1 MRQKIYLILLALC
14 AMLLVP
20 ERAQADNDY
29 MEQKSH
35 YSVYVAGSDHIHAK
49 IPVWVEGGR
58 DYDYHATP
66 PDDDYS
72 ASYIYYKVDNEVYRI
87 GYWQADCKDR
97 NDKDNG
103 MGDLQFLMAPGE
115 SRGTVII
122 SKHDGTK
129 VTFSGYTGSW
139 SDFIIVNQGK
149 DDGYSQVTWLELD
162 WYMPASLAGKKFYFG
177 IHSEFER
184 CYTVNGR
191 YHYSKDWTW
200 GDFDGGQALM
210 TPMLH
215 DPFLYAYDE
224 KGATGFGCAAI
235 PYTVFYDMKS
245 YHTSLDAAEIP
256 STDRAGNII
265 VPTTDTIQKNFHAV
279 FTVDVDKNIPDKS
292 NIKQTSNT
300 VNIPP
305 YHRIYDFEVKE
316 ETDNTGTYTGT
327 NVVSWRIKN
336 PELNDL
342 MDGDMFEVQRSL
354 KSDFSDAKSI
364 AVIPMSVGMGGKE
377 EYIVTDASRD
387 IWTGNAIQMDTV
399 DASFSVENKGYTI
412 YDDEGEPF
420 AVLDVKLTS
429 NKGTKPAIPVYYRV
443 RRASSAVW
451 GWIEDFSKDT
461 VIDKHNY
468 LAPLDSVQ
476 QDYTLDPEYETNR
489 KVHFKI
495 HIDNREVTDAISA
508 SKVDCKFEWQ
518 VRELY
523 KDENVTLFF
532 DFDSSD
538 GSLGLKLLNYLA
550 SVVSPD
556 GTVLRG
562 WFRMT
567 RDKQKYPKGSILRI
581 ANKTLGTSTYVS
593 YPMWGDCSVTYK
605 DLVSG
610 AAAYTDLTNIVFTG
624 PEMPEEMAVQKDVI
638 IDSLYSQL
646 QSTYQHR
653 FGRSMWDRT
662 ARLVLRRTIAET
674 GAIHELIIPQDSI
687 IRLEDGSW
695 IASFTDV
702 ADVACAHI
710 SYSARIDQSG
720 SDLHVV
726 HESLLWP
733 VAIHGPSL
741 YYDEAATITS
751 FTASQGAAVGQQK
764 RGVTLNWTP
773 SSVAVDS
780 YTLARVMKNSD
791 AAADTLYIGQDNT
804 YFDETAVPN
813 QHYEYVIT
821 ALYNCNGKASANSA
835 SAEGWRSPYGEISGT
850 ILMPDN
856 SGMAGVSVALQGPD
870 GTTVKS
876 ITTGANGVFLFD
888 SLTYDIAGT
897 TQYAVVPTH
906 AYAQFSYNYTSAQS
920 ASVTLSA
927 DHAVSSGINFANTST
942 TRLTGR
948 ALYKLSTIPVAG
960 AMFTLNGD
968 TVLRNGVPLMTGTD
982 GNFELT
988 LSKGQPYT
996 LHIFK
1001 PGHVFEG
1008 EGILHV
1014 EEGTDTFALTK
1025 PLDGVR
1031 FYDQTKVRLV
1041 GRVAGGIDQRDLP
1054 EAFGLGTNNLGDDL
1068 QLVLQLEGDN
1078 IAHFVHDPNDLSR
1091 DTLMQ
1096 QVQHE
1101 VWSKEQGART
1111 VGETNTLIEKKRI
1124 IIHPDPETGE
1134 YEVDLFPVKYKVIQ
1148 ATAKGYSTLFATGA
1162 GNETF
1167 DLTNAPLHVYTAKYQ
1182 NGSIT
1187 INEQINDKMVNE
1199 KMVNVAGLTDGDYVR
1214 YHAIYDRI
1222 YRSPIRVQLKQLMY
1236 GMEQDGYGEPSME
1249 VNGINPG
1256 IRNKVSLFNKE
1267 ADGTI
1272 NYLLGYPVFYL
1283 NRKYQF
1289 EAQAYEDYY
1298 YNNDPTQ
1305 RLDRVPQRGGS
1316 VLIRNGMVSSTN
1328 RERFELN
1335 SEGKNRAIWLSVT
1348 NIQTQPTGT
1357 EALSTVTVALT
1368 DNDGVVVETD
1378 AFRAFVA
1385 GDIIQ
1390 KNQLSSTEADI
1401 TVLDIVRDPGGN
1413 GSSAWVESGST
1424 YSYSYNES
1432 YDWEAGVKLTPKW
1445 GLSVTTDVGVVTA
1458 PSGAG
1463 SYTGG
1468 TFNSSKQFSF
1478 DLPITHEWAWGYKY
1492 SYTFSTNQKIS
1503 TSTKKNKTGIGANA
1517 DVFFGATTSQL
1528 TGKAQTI
1535 SIIND
1540 SLFAARK
1547 PARDAGMMRVLAEG
1561 TDADGNGFH
1570 LVTGEKVVMGSA
1582 IANTFVYSQYY
1593 ILETMIPQLALE
1605 RQSLLMEF
1613 PDEASAQARADALNE
1628 PVYWYLDSVQ
1638 RASLQE
1644 TLDTKYYKM
1653 ILPSSS
1659 NNAYPDRIAALNNMM
1674 LKWMTIIVM
1683 NEREKVVARMSG
1695 QEVGTYSVSFGN
1707 SYSHSDSYS
1716 ASAGYNELPQGWGL
1730 IGTDAASAAAG
1741 VAEDVMKS
1749 ATKIGDWFK
1758 TNVNGTFGTSVI
1770 DALQRFY
1777 TDLSQ
1782 QQTKDKIDLGTVT
1795 NTSKFSMGIAPV
1807 LEFDSNSRI
1816 STDKTDK
1823 KSTGFTLV
1831 ADDQGDITVSVYRAN
1846 LDSVWKTNTADIREN
1861 AGQSAESELYGSYV
1875 FFTQA
1880 GATYC
1885 IHEKEEKTQFYN
1897 PGTVISNGTM
1907 ALAKPEISINT
1918 YEVSNVPA
1926 DQRAKFIVELKNA
1939 GQELFGFPSTGTGFT
1954 LSLTTDSNPYG
1965 AKVYMDGA
1973 PLVQGIS
1980 FFLLPGQVIRQVME
1994 VERGE
1999 VDDYENLTL
2008 YFNVADCMK
2017 TYAFL
2022 NFSVHFIPEAA
2033 PVDIASPRQN
2043 WVMNTL
2049 SPHDSVGY
2057 YLPVDISGFDIH
2069 YKNFDHIEFQYKLTK
2084 ESDEM
2089 WVNSCS
2095 FYADDSLYNIA
2106 TGNKA
2111 MIENGRITPFR
2122 FYGERDPMEQEY
2134 DLRAVSFCRY
2144 GSGFVSKASPV
2155 ISGIKDTRP
2164 PVLFGDPQPANAVLG
2179 IGDDLKLRFS
2189 EPIAGNYLDEDN
2201 NFQLKGVTNE
2211 TGITAGTAI
2220 HFSGSANSYAKT
2232 QINRSLSG
2240 KSFSLDML
2248 VRPTN
2253 PNGEEKFF
2261 SYEVVQG
2268 IDFVFGK
2275 TADNRLFAQT
2285 GQERITSKQLES
2297 PMLAF
2302 TRVIMT
2308 FDYDKKAV
2316 RFFAGTSE
2324 VTDPASGALPDET
2337 TFNVSSPLVFG
2348 QGFTGDM
2355 LEARLWSKALTLD
2368 EIAATNGHYLTG
2380 YERELLAY
2388 YRMNEGKGEVM
2399 NDKANGAN
2407 LYLNGTTWVLQ
2418 KGISLKLNNEAVQLA
2433 GDLLARSENYDET
2446 LMFWFKSNQQS
2457 AVSSQSA
2464 PIFRAGW
2471 VHNDS
2476 VTKGTSIE
2484 MEQGGLVLYS
2494 GEYKMSIV
2502 NSQLSLGEWHHFAL
2516 TLSRSY
2522 NTASVFVDG
2531 KLTNTAAATKL
2542 TAISGAM
2549 YLGGE
2554 GFTGNIDEF
2563 VIFEQALP
2571 AAMVQEYYN
2580 ASPVG
2585 DEMGLMAY
2593 LPFEEQKL
2601 NPNGILEQVF
2611 SINDQRQFRD
2621 ANGNV
2626 VEKVVPLV
2634 ITNDKSQITNLADKA
2649 NFAPTSDKGL
2659 FSKLNFGWTFNQ
2671 EELLINLKM
2680 QNNEI
2685 NKQNIYITVRDVEDL
2700 HGNPMPSPVSWTA
2713 FVDRCPLRWDLNTQE
2728 YFAWYGDMDNEPGT
2742 KYCYQD
2748 IMINTTGKRHQF
2760 KIESLPEWLTAE
2772 PEYGSIDPLESKPI
2786 HFCPDYEMPV
2796 GFYTDIVYLTDENG
2810 LSEPLY
2816 IEYTVEANCP
2826 WASDKIDK
2834 DAYPNTMSLRGQVYI
2849 ENEYGASYYDS
2860 DELDQVAVFCEGEL
2874 VGLANNTFAGQTN
2887 TSYVYLTIYGNN
2899 DMNGKL
2905 LSFKLWQKSTGRIY
2919 NLTPSA
2925 RQKFQANAMRGIS
2938 PAEPIRLSTAA
2949 GEIQKLSFLEGWNWV
2964 SWYVRP
2970 TNAKLDYIFPI
2981 ESGFSDG
2988 DLIKSPTAQTFAQ
3001 LSVTPDTATWQGNL
3015 TTTNYKNM
3023 YMVRTRDAFST
3034 TVEGKALTQDQRT
3047 LTIRKGWN
3055 SIAYL
3060 MSEPMSTRDALA
3072 DYYDHATVGDLIKSR
3087 TQFAVFTENGKWE
3100 GSLQTLKP
3108 GQGYLFRRLGDG
3120 AVTMKYVKQHQTTS
3134 NKARSAQT
3142 AEGALFSNPNAAT
3155 NMTMIA
3161 RVDMY
3166 PPILA
3171 DQVLRV
3177 YVAGELAAVA
3187 TPIDSL
3193 YFLTIQSDRVGEEIV
3208 PWGKE
3213 LRFEMNGETLTIV
3226 NEKMG
3231 KWENEKINYLPDSHH
3246 GSLKAPIILRPA
3258 ESDRPYKIIENGH
3271 VVIIR
3276 NGEKYDMTGSKL

>member
-1 MRQKIYLILLALC
+1 MRQKIYLLLLALC
-14 AMLLVP
+14 AMMLVP
-20 ERAQADNDY
+20 QRAQAGNDY

-49 IPVWVEGGR
+49 IPVWVEGGI

-66 PDDDYS
+66 PDNDYS
-72 ASYIYYKVDNEVYRI
+72 ASYIYYKVDNQEYRI

-103 MGDLQFLMAPGE
+103 MGDLQFLKAPGE
-115 SRGTVII
+115 NRGTVII

-200 GDFDGGQALM
+200 GDFDGGQAMM

-215 DPFLYAYDE
+215 DPFLYAFDE
-224 KGATGFGCAAI
+224 KGATGFGCAAV
-235 PYTVFYDMKS
+235 PYTVFYDVKS
-245 YHTSLDAAEIP
+245 YHTSLDPVEMP
-256 STDRAGNII
+256 TTDRSGNII
-265 VPTTDTIQKNFHAV
+265 VPTTDTVQRDFHTV
-279 FTVDVDKNIPDKS
+279 FTVDVDKNIADKS

-305 YHRIYDFEVKE
+305 YHRIYDFKLEE
-316 ETDNTGTYTGT
+316 ETDSTGTFTGT
-327 NVVSWRIKN
+327 NIVSWQIKN

-342 MDGDMFEVQRSL
+342 MDGDMFEVQRAL
-354 KSDFSDAKSI
+354 QSDFSDAKSL
-364 AVIPMSVGMGGKE
+364 AVVPMSVGKGGKAV
-377 EYIVTDASRD
+377 YTVTDASRD
-387 IWTGNAIQMDTV
+387 IWSGHINNKADTSAYYSVKDNKFIVYDEEGNPYACLAAELI
-399 DASFSVENKGYTI
+399 
-412 YDDEGEPF
+412 
-420 AVLDVKLTS
+420 S
-429 NKGTKPAIPVYYRV
+429 NEKKKPSIPVYYRV
-443 RRASSAVW
+443 RRASSAIW
-451 GWIEDFSKDT
+451 GWVENFSKDT
-461 VIDKHNY
+461 VMEKHNY
-468 LAPLDSVQ
+468 LAPLDSIQ
-476 QDYTLDPEYETNR
+476 PDYTLDPEYETNR
-489 KVHFKI
+489 KVHFNI
-495 HIDNREVTDAISA
+495 YIGDREIPTVDFQKEECHLDYNFNYFFGEEKTLLTIEYPGTTYNDDWSMLITDPEGRQVVAGVPPGTYSYQLGCRIEIWEKWGVA
-508 SKVDCKFEWQ
+508 RKKFTLLGPTRVKFLKPEDESKVFDVEITGPSVQDVFGKFTPTIT
-518 VRELY
+518 
-523 KDENVTLFF
+523 DSLF
-532 DFDSSD
+532 
-538 GSLGLKLLNYLA
+538 
-550 SVVSPD
+550 
-556 GTVLRG
+556 TVLQ
-562 WFRMT
+562 T
-567 RDKQKYPKGSILRI
+567 TQ
-581 ANKTLGTSTYVS
+581 A
-593 YPMWGDCSVTYK
+593 K
-605 DLVSG
+605 DL
-610 AAAYTDLTNIVFTG
+610 
-624 PEMPEEMAVQKDVI
+624 
-638 IDSLYSQL
+638 
-646 QSTYQHR
+646 
-653 FGRSMWDRT
+653 GRCMWDRT
-662 ARLVLRRTIAET
+662 ARLVLQRTIAET
-674 GAIHELIIPQDSI
+674 GSVNEIIIPQDSI
-687 IRLEDGSW
+687 RRLEDGSW
-695 IASFTDV
+695 MASYTDV
-702 ADVACAHI
+702 ASVACAHI

-720 SDLHVV
+720 SDLRVADDAH
-726 HESLLWP
+726 LQP

-741 YYDEAATITS
+741 YYDEAATIIS

-773 SSVAVDS
+773 SSVAVDE
-780 YTLARVMKNSD
+780 YTLTRVAVNSD
-791 AAADTLYIGQDNT
+791 AAADTIYTGVDNT

-813 QHYEYVIT
+813 LHYEYVIT
-821 ALYNCNGKASANSA
+821 AHYDCNGKSSANSA

-850 ILMPDN
+850 VFMPDN
-856 SGMAGVSVALQGPD
+856 SGMAGVIVALEGPD
-870 GTTVKS
+870 GTNVKS
-876 ITTGANGVFLFD
+876 ITTGANGTFLFD
-888 SLTYDIAGT
+888 SLTYDIGGS
-897 TQYAVVPTH
+897 TQYAIVPTH
-906 AYAQFSYNYTSAQS
+906 TYAKFSYNSTSAQS

-927 DHAVSSGINFANTST
+927 DHAVSSGINFVNTST
-942 TRLTGR
+942 ARLTGR

-968 TVLRNGVPLMTGTD
+968 TVLRNGVPLTTGTD

-988 LSKGQPYT
+988 LSKGQPYV
-996 LHIFK
+996 LRIFK

-1008 EGILHV
+1008 EGILQV
-1014 EEGTDTFALTK
+1014 EEGKDTFAITK
-1025 PLDGVR
+1025 PLDAVR

-1041 GRVAGGIDQRDLP
+1041 GRVAGGIDQRDLK
-1054 EAFGLGTNNLGDDL
+1054 EAFGLGKNNLGDDL

-1078 IAHFVHDPNDLSR
+1078 IAHFVYDPNDQSR
-1091 DTLMQ
+1091 DTLEQ
-1096 QVQHE
+1096 TIAHE

-1111 VGETNTLIEKKRI
+1111 VGTTNTLIEKKRI
-1124 IIHPDPETGE
+1124 TIHPDPETGE

-1167 DLTNAPLHVYTAKYQ
+1167 DLTNAPLTL
-1182 NGSIT
+1182 IT
-1187 INEQINDKMVNE
+1187 DSLTTNDE
-1199 KMVNVAGLTDGDYVR
+1199 RLTTSYN
-1214 YHAIYDRI
+1214 AIYDRI
-1222 YRSPIRVQLKQLMY
+1222 YRSPVRVQLKPLMY

-1249 VNGINPG
+1249 VNGLNPG
-1256 IRNKVSLFNKE
+1256 VRTKVPLFSKAE
-1267 ADGTI
+1267 DGTV

-1316 VLIRNGMVSSTN
+1316 VLVRNGMVSSTD
-1328 RERFELN
+1328 RTRFELN

-1368 DNDGVVVETD
+1368 DNDGSVVETD

-1424 YSYSYNES
+1424 YNYSYTES

-1478 DLPITHEWAWGYKY
+1478 DLPITHEWSWGYKY
-1492 SYTFSTNQKIS
+1492 NYTFSTNQKIS
-1503 TSTKKNKTGIGANA
+1503 TSSKKNKTGIGANA
-1517 DVFFGATTSQL
+1517 DVFFGATTSML

-1638 RASLQE
+1638 RASLKD

-1707 SYSHSDSYS
+1707 TYTHSDSYS
-1716 ASAGYNELPQGWGL
+1716 ATANYNEMPQGWGL
-1730 IGTDAASAAAG
+1730 IGAEASTAAAG
-1741 VAEDVMKS
+1741 VAKDVLES
-1749 ATKIGDWFK
+1749 AMSIGDWFES
-1758 TNVNGTFGTSVI
+1758 NIDGSFGTSVA
-1770 DALQRFY
+1770 DALNRFFS
-1777 TDLSQ
+1777 DEK
-1782 QQTKDKIDLGTVT
+1782 QTQKKDNIELGTVT
-1795 NTSKFSMGIAPV
+1795 NTSKFSMGITPV
-1807 LEFDSNSRI
+1807 LSFDTNDRL
-1816 STDKTDK
+1816 TEEKTEK

-1831 ADDQGDITVSVYRAN
+1831 PDDQGDITVSVYRAE
-1846 LDSVWKTNTADIREN
+1846 LDSVWKNKTADIRDNVEQSNEN
-1861 AGQSAESELYGSYV
+1861 ELYGSYV

-1897 PGTVISNGTM
+1897 PGTVINNGTM
-1907 ALAKPEISINT
+1907 AIAKPEISINT
-1918 YEVSNVPA
+1918 YEISNVPA
-1926 DQRAKFIVELKNA
+1926 GQRAKFIVELKNA

-1954 LSLTTDSNPYG
+1954 LSLTGDSNPHG
-1965 AKVYMDGA
+1965 AKVYINGA
-1973 PLVQGIS
+1973 PLIQGIDY
-1980 FFLLPGQVIRQVME
+1980 FLLPGQVISQVME

-2008 YFNVADCMK
+2008 YFNVGDCMK

-2022 NFSVHFIPEAA
+2022 NFSVHFIPESA
-2033 PVDIASPRQN
+2033 PVEIASPRQN

-2057 YLPVDISGFDIH
+2057 YLPIDISGFDIH
-2069 YKNFDHIEFQYKLTK
+2069 YKNFDHIEFQYKLSK

-2095 FYADDSLYNIA
+2095 FYADDSLYNKA

-2111 MIENGRITPFR
+2111 MIENGRIVPFR

-2164 PVLFGDPQPANAVLG
+2164 PVLFGAPEPANAILG
-2179 IGDDLKLRFS
+2179 IGDDLKIRFS

-2201 NFQLKGVTNE
+2201 NFQLRGVTNE
-2211 TGITAGTAI
+2211 TGITAGTSI
-2220 HFSGSANSYAKT
+2220 HFSGTVDSYAKT
-2232 QINRSLSG
+2232 QINRSLTG

-2253 PNGEEKFF
+2253 PNEEEQFF

-2275 TADNRLFAQT
+2275 TADNRLFAQV
-2285 GQERITSKQLES
+2285 GQERITSKPLES

-2302 TRVIMT
+2302 TRVILT
-2308 FDYDKKAV
+2308 FNKEEKKV

-2324 VTDPASGALPDET
+2324 VTDLAVGPLPDET
-2337 TFNVSSPLVFG
+2337 VFNVSSPLVFG

-2355 LEARLWSKALTLD
+2355 LEARLWTKALTLD
-2368 EIAATNGHYLTG
+2368 EIASTNGHYLTG

-2399 NDKANGAN
+2399 TDKANGAN
-2407 LYLNGTTWVLQ
+2407 LYLHGTTWVLQ
-2418 KGISLKLNNEAVQLA
+2418 KGISFALDNKAVQLA
-2433 GDLLARSENYDET
+2433 GDLLSRSQSYDES
-2446 LMFWFKSNQQS
+2446 LLFWFKTGSTN
-2457 AVSSQSA
+2457 A
-2464 PIFRAGW
+2464 PLFRAGW
-2471 VHNDS
+2471 VSNDS
-2476 VTKGTSIE
+2476 VTKGTMLAIE
-2484 MEQGGLVLYS
+2484 NGQLTLHS
-2494 GEYKMSIV
+2494 GDNQWPVANNIAD
-2502 NSQLSLGEWHHFAL
+2502 GDWHHFAL
-2516 TLSRSY
+2516 TLSHSY

-2531 KLTNTAAATKL
+2531 QLTNTEAATKFS
-2542 TAISGAM
+2542 AISGAM

-2554 GFTGNIDEF
+2554 GFKGNFDELA
-2563 VIFEQALP
+2563 IFEQALP
-2571 AAMVQEYYN
+2571 SAMVQEYYN

-2585 DEMGLMAY
+2585 DEMGLMGY

-2601 NPNGILEQVF
+2601 NPNGVLEQVF
-2611 SINDQRQFRD
+2611 SVNDRRQFRD

-2634 ITNDKSQITNLADKA
+2634 LTPNAEAFADKA
-2649 NFAPTSDKGL
+2649 DFAPTSDKGL
-2659 FSKLNFGWTFNQ
+2659 LSKLNFGWTFNQ

-2680 QNNEI
+2680 LDSEI
-2685 NKQNIYITVRDVEDL
+2685 NKQTIYVTVRDVEDL
-2700 HGNPMPSPVSWTA
+2700 HGNPMPSPASWVA
-2713 FVDRCPLRWDLNTQE
+2713 FVDRSALRWQETGRDLEFDYGE
-2728 YFAWYGDMDNEPGT
+2728 YDNSDDN
-2742 KYCYQD
+2742 YYFNW
-2748 IMINTTGKRHQF
+2748 IVNTTGKRHQF
-2760 KIESLPEWLTAE
+2760 KIESLPEWMTVE
-2772 PEYGSIDPLESKPI
+2772 PAYGSVNPMETVEVHLRPNWEL
-2786 HFCPDYEMPV
+2786 PV
-2796 GFYTDIVYLTDENG
+2796 GTYTDIIYLTDENG
-2810 LSEPLY
+2810 LSEPMS
-2816 IEYTVEANCP
+2816 IELKVLAKQP
-2826 WASDKIDK
+2826 WSEDTIDRNSL
-2834 DAYPNTMSLRGQVYI
+2834 PNTMSLRGQVYI
-2849 ENEYGASYYDS
+2849 ENEYGAGYYDS
-2860 DELDQVAVFCEGEL
+2860 DEQDQVAVFCEGEL
-2874 VGLANNTFAGQTN
+2874 VGLTNNTFASATN

-2899 DMNGKL
+2899 SMNGKP

-2919 NLTPSA
+2919 NLTPSV
-2925 RQKFQANAMRGIS
+2925 RQVFAANAMRGIS
-2938 PAEPIRLSTAA
+2938 PDDPIRLSTSA
-2949 GEIQKLSFLEGWNWV
+2949 GEVQQLAFLQGWNWV
-2964 SWYVRP
+2964 SWYLRP
-2970 TNAKLDYIFPI
+2970 TNSLLDYLFPI
-2981 ESGFSDG
+2981 ESGFSEG
-2988 DLIKSPTAQTFAQ
+2988 DIIKSPASQAFAE
-3001 LSVTPDTATWQGNL
+3001 LTVTPESATWKGSIKG
-3015 TTTNYKNM
+3015 TNYKNM
-3023 YMVRTRDAFST
+3023 YMVRTENGFNT
-3034 TVEGKALTQDQRT
+3034 TIEGKPLTDTERT
-3047 LTIRKGWN
+3047 LTLRTGWN
-3055 SIAYL
+3055 SVAYL
-3060 MSEPMSTRDALA
+3060 LSEPASTRDALA
-3072 DYYDHATVGDLIKSR
+3072 DYYDKATVGDIIKSR
-3087 TQFAVFTENGKWE
+3087 TQFAVFTENNKWE
-3100 GSLQTLKP
+3100 GSLQTLRP
-3108 GQGYLFRRLGDG
+3108 GQGYLFKRNGTG
-3120 AVTMKYVKQHQTTS
+3120 AVTMKYVKNS
-3134 NKARSAQT
+3134 SANAPQRAKT
-3142 AEGALFSNPNAAT
+3142 NQLSSADNSFSNPKASS
-3155 NMTMIA
+3155 NMTMIC
-3161 RVDMY
+3161 RMDNGQWTM
-3166 PPILA
+3166 
-3171 DQVLRV
+3171 DNSSLRA
-3177 YVAGELAAVA
+3177 YIGDELVGIA
-3187 TPIDSL
+3187 TPITRNPSSVTEGEAL
-3193 YFLTIQSDRVGEEIV
+3193 YFLTIQSDIVG
-3208 PWGKE
+3208 E
-3213 LRFEMNGETLTIV
+3213 LRFETEDGTALTPVTDNRSPLTITYSS
-3226 NEKMG
+3226 NA
-3231 KWENEKINYLPDSHH
+3231 HH
-3246 GSLKAPIILRPA
+3246 GSLKAPIILRPT
-3258 ESDRPYKIIENGH
+3258 DNRPYKIIENNH
-3271 VVIIR
+3271 VIIIR
-3276 NGEKYDMTGSKL
+3276 NNEKYSIDGKKL